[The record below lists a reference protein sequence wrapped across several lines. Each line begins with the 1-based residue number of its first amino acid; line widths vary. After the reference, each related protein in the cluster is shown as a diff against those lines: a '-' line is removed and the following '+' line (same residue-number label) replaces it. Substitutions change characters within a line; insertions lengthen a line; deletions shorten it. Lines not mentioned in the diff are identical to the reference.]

1 LNVILQKIDEII
13 CNLLTQINYLNN
25 QVTNITNQ
33 IITINGDIIN
43 IYNTLGECC
52 GATTTTTS
60 TTTAAPCESFS
71 LDNTGTEAVAIII
84 TDCITGDQEAIVLLP
99 GETNICVETDS
110 PLTVPGTVIVTP
122 NGPCGPTTTTTTT
135 AVPTT
140 TTTTTA
146 SPCECLTFFNSDT
159 SAHVVNYKDCNNINV
174 GPIFID
180 SNETLQVCG
189 GSGSASDPLVTIS
202 IGANCID
209 GACPVSTTTTTTTVY
224 ECTCYYAAVTISQ
237 EVLDVTDNGQIIL
250 NFNDCDGNPQE
261 NIYDTPGFY
270 LLGCANFFPGIDS
283 TALIDGII
291 VGLYVPITVYEQ
303 CCPESPTTSTTT
315 TAVPPTTTTTTTIP
329 CTCINI
335 IISQADIDDAT
346 GNPTLNGNVNIAGSN
361 GKQITCENEDIVIHY
376 DTAGTY
382 PYCLKTGA
390 ISDLSLFYLKD
401 GEPVTVIQSEIVNL
415 QSACTVDGECG
426 PTTTTTTT
434 LVPTTTTTTTSDI
447 TCDCLTFENTDTI
460 SHNLGYT
467 DCSNFPVTGINI
479 DPSEIISFCGDN
491 PVVSNPSVTITFG
504 GACILEVCPTT
515 TTTTTECT
523 RPSGLITVSYFNTFT
538 VNDLVVDYTS
548 SLFDA
553 CSACN
558 FIKDNP
564 LDIQEETSL
573 FGQSGSFAVGQ
584 YVYAGLVT
592 DCLPLA
598 NGFYITDHETCQITE
613 ILDGYIVN
621 IFNCEL
627 TPTTTTTSSTSSSTT
642 TSTTTVEPTTTTTT
656 TVEPTTTTTSSS
668 STTTTTTT
676 VEPTT
681 TTTTTVAPAIGCI
694 EVTNTI
700 SSGGTS
706 ECDGIT
712 YPITLGNVTVEL
724 LDNLGNPVIA
734 TEDITITLAFETRQ
748 CFDPGPIPI
757 NVPVTIV
764 TGTSSIGYGYTEQIV
779 NDCGVN
785 DCQTL
790 TDFFQSVVSISP
802 SSYSLCP
809 GITTTTTTTIAPTTT
824 TTTTG
829 TGTFLVENN
838 SSSVT
843 VDDASAVAWYTALL
857 TPIGPGTNSNLA
869 DHGNTL
875 NPITVVVTGVAIGE
889 HCMTLYING
898 DWIDSIQFNIDGSY
912 VFTAFTINTN
922 DDVLIVIS
930 DGSCS
935 TEPTTTTTTT
945 GIVTCAQ
952 YQINPIIGEQ
962 HIVEYIPC
970 GGSTTLTIILE
981 ETDSPVQICAQ
992 SPLVSDS
999 SSANTTEGGSCTGV
1013 CTSYSYDSG
1022 GGGDIVTTDCFTGVV
1037 SSSSYGPG
1045 ETGNFCATSAFST
1058 GGVLINIL
1066 GPCAF

>member
-1 LNVILQKIDEII
+1 MAYPFLPVNPCCTDVVINDPCGCNSVITNTGCNNNNPCSTHLTASSTIVYDGPALSCTTAEPCDTLNVILQKIDEII

-25 QVTNITNQ
+25 QVINITNQ

-43 IYNTLGECC
+43 IYNTLDECC

-71 LDNTGTEAVAIII
+71 LDNTGDSPVAIII

-122 NGPCGPTTTTTTT
+122 NGPCGPTTTTTSSSS
-135 AVPTT
+135 TT
-140 TTTTTA
+140 TTTTTIA
-146 SPCECLTFFNSDT
+146 FECQCFTFFNSDT
-159 SAHVVNYKDCNNINV
+159 SAHVINYKDCNNINV

-180 SNETLQVCG
+180 SNETLQVCA

-346 GNPTLNGNVNIAGSN
+346 GNTTLNGNVNVGGTN

-382 PYCLKTGA
+382 PYCLKTGE
-390 ISDLSLFYLKD
+390 ISGLSLFYLKD
-401 GEPVTVIQSEIVNL
+401 NDAVTDIQSEIVNL
-415 QSACTVDGECG
+415 QSACTVDGECS

-447 TCDCLTFENTDTI
+447 TCDCLTFENTDTRP
-460 SHNLGYT
+460 HNLGYT

-491 PVVSNPSVTITFG
+491 PVVSDPSVTITFG
-504 GACILEVCPTT
+504 GACVLEVCPTT
-515 TTTTTECT
+515 TTTTTIEPT
-523 RPSGLITVSYFNTFT
+523 TTTTTTV
-538 VNDLVVDYTS
+538 
-548 SLFDA
+548 
-553 CSACN
+553 
-558 FIKDNP
+558 
-564 LDIQEETSL
+564 E
-573 FGQSGSFAVGQ
+573 
-584 YVYAGLVT
+584 
-592 DCLPLA
+592 
-598 NGFYITDHETCQITE
+598 
-613 ILDGYIVN
+613 
-621 IFNCEL
+621 
-627 TPTTTTTSSTSSSTT
+627 PTTTTTSSSS
-642 TSTTTVEPTTTTTT
+642 TTTTTT

-681 TTTTTVAPAIGCI
+681 TTTTTVEP
-694 EVTNTI
+694 
-700 SSGGTS
+700 
-706 ECDGIT
+706 
-712 YPITLGNVTVEL
+712 
-724 LDNLGNPVIA
+724 
-734 TEDITITLAFETRQ
+734 
-748 CFDPGPIPI
+748 
-757 NVPVTIV
+757 
-764 TGTSSIGYGYTEQIV
+764 
-779 NDCGVN
+779 
-785 DCQTL
+785 
-790 TDFFQSVVSISP
+790 
-802 SSYSLCP
+802 
-809 GITTTTTTTIAPTTT
+809 TTTTTTTIAPTTT

-829 TGTFLVENN
+829 TGTFLVQND
-838 SSSVT
+838 SSSIT

-857 TPIGPGTNSNLA
+857 TPVGPGTNSNLA

-930 DGSCS
+930 DGGCS
-935 TEPTTTTTTT
+935 TAPTTTTTTSLGECLEFEYDG
-945 GIVTCAQ
+945 GID
-952 YQINPIIGEQ
+952 
-962 HIVEYIPC
+962 
-970 GGSTTLTIILE
+970 GGSFVYTNCILDPEDTFFVPPNETGSLCAISAGSATGTVTLTLI
-981 ETDSPVQICAQ
+981 
-992 SPLVSDS
+992 
-999 SSANTTEGGSCTGV
+999 
-1013 CTSYSYDSG
+1013 
-1022 GGGDIVTTDCFTGVV
+1022 
-1037 SSSSYGPG
+1037 
-1045 ETGNFCATSAFST
+1045 GNCPPA
-1058 GGVLINIL
+1058 
-1066 GPCAF
+1066 

>member
-1 LNVILQKIDEII
+1 MAYPFLPVNPCCTDVVINDPCGCNSVITNTGCNNNNPCSTHLTASSTIVYDGPALSCTTAEPCDTLNVILQKIDEII

-25 QVTNITNQ
+25 QVINITNQ

-122 NGPCGPTTTTTTT
+122 NGPCGPTTTTTSSSS
-135 AVPTT
+135 TT
-140 TTTTTA
+140 TTTTTIA
-146 SPCECLTFFNSDT
+146 FECQCFTFFNSDT
-159 SAHVVNYKDCNNINV
+159 SAHVINYKDCNNINV

-180 SNETLQVCG
+180 SNETLQVCA

-202 IGANCID
+202 IGANCIL

-315 TAVPPTTTTTTTIP
+315 TAIPPTTTTTT
-329 CTCINI
+329 
-335 IISQADIDDAT
+335 S
-346 GNPTLNGNVNIAGSN
+346 S
-361 GKQITCENEDIVIHY
+361 
-376 DTAGTY
+376 
-382 PYCLKTGA
+382 
-390 ISDLSLFYLKD
+390 SS
-401 GEPVTVIQSEIVNL
+401 
-415 QSACTVDGECG
+415 
-426 PTTTTTTT
+426 TTTTTTT
-434 LVPTTTTTTTSDI
+434 TVEPTTTTTTTSDI
-447 TCDCLTFENTDTI
+447 ICDCLTFENTDTI

-504 GACILEVCPTT
+504 GACVLEVCPTT
-515 TTTTTECT
+515 TTTTT
-523 RPSGLITVSYFNTFT
+523 I
-538 VNDLVVDYTS
+538 
-548 SLFDA
+548 
-553 CSACN
+553 
-558 FIKDNP
+558 
-564 LDIQEETSL
+564 
-573 FGQSGSFAVGQ
+573 
-584 YVYAGLVT
+584 
-592 DCLPLA
+592 
-598 NGFYITDHETCQITE
+598 
-613 ILDGYIVN
+613 
-621 IFNCEL
+621 
-627 TPTTTTTSSTSSSTT
+627 
-642 TSTTTVEPTTTTTT
+642 EPTTTTTT

-681 TTTTTVAPAIGCI
+681 TTTSSTSSSTTTSTTTVEP
-694 EVTNTI
+694 TT
-700 SSGGTS
+700 T
-706 ECDGIT
+706 T
-712 YPITLGNVTVEL
+712 TTTVE
-724 LDNLGNPVIA
+724 P
-734 TEDITITLAFETRQ
+734 
-748 CFDPGPIPI
+748 
-757 NVPVTIV
+757 
-764 TGTSSIGYGYTEQIV
+764 
-779 NDCGVN
+779 
-785 DCQTL
+785 
-790 TDFFQSVVSISP
+790 
-802 SSYSLCP
+802 
-809 GITTTTTTTIAPTTT
+809 TTTTTTTIAPTTT

-935 TEPTTTTTTT
+935 TAPTTTTTTT
-945 GIVTCAQ
+945 PLGECLEFEYDGGID
-952 YQINPIIGEQ
+952 
-962 HIVEYIPC
+962 
-970 GGSTTLTIILE
+970 GGSFLYTNCILDPEDTFFVPPNETGSLCAISAGTATGTVTLTLI
-981 ETDSPVQICAQ
+981 
-992 SPLVSDS
+992 
-999 SSANTTEGGSCTGV
+999 
-1013 CTSYSYDSG
+1013 
-1022 GGGDIVTTDCFTGVV
+1022 
-1037 SSSSYGPG
+1037 
-1045 ETGNFCATSAFST
+1045 GNC
-1058 GGVLINIL
+1058 
-1066 GPCAF
+1066 P